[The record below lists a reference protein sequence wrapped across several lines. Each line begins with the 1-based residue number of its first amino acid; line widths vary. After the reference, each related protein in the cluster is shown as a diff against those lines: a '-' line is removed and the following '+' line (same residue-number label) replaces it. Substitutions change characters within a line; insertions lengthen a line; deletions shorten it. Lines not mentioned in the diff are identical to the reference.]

1 MRRLSFVGVAALA
14 GAAMLV
20 LPGCLVIKSQLA
32 TQLNQIG
39 KVRITTTFCMFMS
52 GSANCP
58 NGGNSGQD
66 GGGRTGQG
74 LVGYRIPTA
83 ADAPGG
89 ILSTDTTIAMTQ
101 SASYTAELQRV
112 SPAPAGQK
120 WVGYISQVTSLPA
133 GTEKTLSPEFTL
145 ARGADGSPF
154 QTPFLYRV
162 VVGTRDVA
170 ADAPSTRPV
179 ACGNSVSDPTL
190 LNSSYTMC
198 FNSPAPAE
206 IATNLTRTTRD
217 LGIIAPT
224 AAVAVQRGQTG
235 VLTFRAKQSGASTGP
250 TFTIS
255 ATTTLAGATA
265 APNVINYV
273 PNPNQDA
280 PVSVLVT
287 VPPNAGAGTYDVTLT
302 ATTGTGAT
310 LQTRAAV
317 GKVTVPA
324 GSTAPKT
331 INARVP
337 YRVAVGS
344 RIRVLSMR
352 VLGAP
357 VAAKI
362 AVSCRKGNCRLPLIN
377 GTRVRTRIS
386 RGKPVNLASIFSRQV
401 LRPGVTI
408 EVRITKPGF
417 LGRFFRFTFSRT
429 NVKTLQ
435 CQITLAGR
443 TRKCVRV

>member
-1 MRRLSFVGVAALA
+1 
-14 GAAMLV
+14 MLL

-39 KVRITTTFCMFMS
+39 KVQITTTFCMFMS

-74 LVGYRIPTA
+74 LVGYRIPVA
-83 ADAPGG
+83 AGAPGA
-89 ILSTDTTIAMTQ
+89 ILSTDTTIAMTR
-101 SASYTAELQRV
+101 SDSYTAELQRV
-112 SPAPAGQK
+112 SPAPTGQK

-133 GTEKTLSPEFTL
+133 GTEKALSPEFTL
-145 ARGADGSPF
+145 QRGTDGSPF

-162 VVGTRDVA
+162 VVGNRDVA

-179 ACGNSVSDPTL
+179 ACGSTVNDPTVL
-190 LNSSYTMC
+190 GAAPSYTMC
-198 FNSPAPAE
+198 FNSPTPAD

-217 LGIIAPT
+217 LGIIAPP
-224 AAVAVQRGQTG
+224 AAVVVKPGQTG
-235 VLTFRAKQSGASTGP
+235 VLSFRAKQSGTSSGP
-250 TFTIS
+250 TFTFT
-255 ATTTLAGATA
+255 ATTALSGATA
-265 APNVINYV
+265 APNVINYA

-280 PVSVLVT
+280 TVSVLVT
-287 VPPNAGAGTYDVTLT
+287 VPPNPKPGTYDITLA
-302 ATTGTGAT
+302 ATTGAGAT
-310 LQTRAAV
+310 LQTRTGV
-317 GKVTVPA
+317 GKLIVPS
-324 GSTAPKT
+324 GSTAAKT

-352 VLGAP
+352 AVGAP
-357 VAAKI
+357 AGAKI
-362 AVSCRKGNCRLPLIN
+362 AVSCRRGNCRLPLVN
-377 GTRVRTRIS
+377 GTRVRTRVS
-386 RGKPVNLASIFSRQV
+386 RGRPVDLASIFSRQV

-408 EVRITKPGF
+408 EVRITKPGY
-417 LGRFFRFTFSRT
+417 LGRFFRLTFSRT

-443 TRKCVRV
+443 TRKCVQV